1 MWPRYREAGRKEK
14 GRLLDE
20 VCRVTGYH
28 RKYAVRCPNGPPP
41 DSRPRRRRL
50 RNMVFDQINNA
61 PGLLQPL
68 LQWGRLQDL
77 GAAAGDPNPTL
88 TMNSTAYDFMPERTY
103 AWNVGLQQKLA
114 HAIVFDIAYCR
125 LLIEGQH
132 QHRIHQRGNLVPY
145 NGFGT
150 INAVRAP
157 RTMQM
162 VTRLTF

>member
-114 HAIVFDIAYCR
+114 HAIVFDIAYVGSSSKDNIS
-125 LLIEGQH
+125 IE
-132 QHRIHQRGNLVPY
+132 Y
-145 NGFGT
+145 
-150 INAVRAP
+150 INAGISSRTTASAP
-157 RTMQM
+157 S
-162 VTRLTF
+162 TRSVPRGRCRWSPG